1 MAAVSPDFFRELD
14 RMVRQVAESHEHY
27 RNVVVTE
34 DARRFLSGVVV
45 ESAVYRASEWRQN
58 HQLERPQLSCSVYP
72 QWRKQLA
79 ASDALTWFRTLCI
92 ASHNAWRVRQA
103 MERSNC
109 LILEKTIS
117 MGFRSGL

>member
-58 HQLERPQLSCSVYP
+58 HQLNV
-72 QWRKQLA
+72 
-79 ASDALTWFRTLCI
+79 SDPNDLMRAVDI
-92 ASHNAWRVRQA
+92 AKDPIVVLLDDAKPVKVGSSSYV
-103 MERSNC
+103 C
-109 LILEKTIS
+109 VIS
-117 MGFRSGL
+117 LVEAIKDRWCGVWPFCR